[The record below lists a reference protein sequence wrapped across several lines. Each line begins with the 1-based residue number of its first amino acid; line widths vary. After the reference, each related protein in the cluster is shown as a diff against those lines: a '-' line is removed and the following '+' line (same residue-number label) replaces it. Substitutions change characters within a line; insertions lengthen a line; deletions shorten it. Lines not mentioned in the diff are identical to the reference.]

1 MIFLILL
8 IIIFNIFLFLL
19 KNQYAKLLNIY
30 DEPDNVRKK
39 HQFAVPLIGGI
50 IYFNIFYF

>member
-8 IIIFNIFLFLL
+8 IIIFNILLYLL

-39 HQFAVPLIGGI
+39 HQFATTHWWKS
-50 IYFNIFYF
+50 YIF